1 MAERKL
7 NRLSGAQLIELSR
20 YLDKHD
26 DEFFSAGLSCAE
38 VTERAS
44 SDLGYEV
51 SASTIVRFRNAGGYK
66 FGQFR
71 TKRDKDADNADLV
84 ELREL
89 VHTLAHRV
97 ISLEARLV
105 ATGA

>member
-26 DEFFSAGLSCAE
+26 DEFVAEGLTCAD
-38 VTERAS
+38 VTARAS
-44 SDLGYEV
+44 ADLGYEV
-51 SASTIVRFRNAGGYK
+51 SVSTIIRVRNDGGYK

-71 TKRDKDADNADLV
+71 TKRGKCDNSQDLN

-89 VHTLAHRV
+89 VHTLANRV
-97 ISLEARLV
+97 ISLEDRLV
-105 ATGA
+105 ASGA